1 MRKLFS
7 FLIVVLCII
16 PIECYA
22 LTIKIDSGLG
32 ILVGL
37 VMLWMFLQY
46 SSNKS
51 MKISKPVEFI
61 EEIGYSK
68 EELEDI
74 LCNNLKDVYNSL
86 EKKDM
91 DTLKNLCSLE
101 IYDAYCSQ
109 FYSLEFLNRERIIKD
124 FNISKFKIVE
134 IYREKTR
141 IIVKVNV
148 SSSYYSY
155 IVNDKG
161 ELIKGRPDVLIK
173 KKWDVVFVK
182 KDIDFDS
189 IKKCPHCLEH
199 SKSDGKGNCL
209 KCKKNIISY
218 KNNFILIKKKSK

>member
-1 MRKLFS
+1 M
-7 FLIVVLCII
+7 IVVLCII
-16 PIECYA
+16 PIVCYA

-51 MKISKPVEFI
+51 MKISKPVEFT
-61 EEIGYSK
+61 EKIGYSK

-74 LCNNLKDVYNSL
+74 LCNNLKYVYNSL

-91 DTLKNLCSLE
+91 DTLKNSCSL
-101 IYDAYCSQ
+101 
-109 FYSLEFLNRERIIKD
+109 
-124 FNISKFKIVE
+124 E

-141 IIVKVNV
+141 IIVKVDV